1 MRRSSS
7 ANGTNFEIVREI
19 KWHQYIPI
27 VNVIYDVFFDVPPT
41 VDQLRELINMLLM
54 FDTLLLSCVVGLP
67 FNYGYADFAE
77 LIERFTPRDSYGEVG
92 GVSEAGYAKLWDR
105 ASYRGQTSWHFVER
119 FGQYYVLSL
128 AALSSAGMIFVVQ
141 YLSISFTSFHDAEG
155 KHSPR
160 QLEA

>member
-54 FDTLLLSCVVGLP
+54 CSRKQQPSLLHGAV
-67 FNYGYADFAE
+67 D
-77 LIERFTPRDSYGEVG
+77 
-92 GVSEAGYAKLWDR
+92 
-105 ASYRGQTSWHFVER
+105 
-119 FGQYYVLSL
+119 
-128 AALSSAGMIFVVQ
+128 
-141 YLSISFTSFHDAEG
+141 
-155 KHSPR
+155 
-160 QLEA
+160 